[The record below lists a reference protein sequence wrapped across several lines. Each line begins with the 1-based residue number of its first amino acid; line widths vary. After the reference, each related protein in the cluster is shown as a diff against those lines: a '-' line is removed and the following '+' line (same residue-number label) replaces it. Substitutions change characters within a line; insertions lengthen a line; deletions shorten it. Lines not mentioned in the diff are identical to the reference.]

1 MSQHGRLRSDYK
13 GDKMYLNTGTLIAV
27 MIALTTSIAVI
38 AMSFSEHRRL
48 LNKYN
53 NLKNDLHWI
62 RKDCKNNH
70 VEVPF

>member
-1 MSQHGRLRSDYK
+1 MSQHGKLRSDYK

-53 NLKNDLHWI
+53 NLN